1 MFVGAEE
8 AGEVNQGEL
17 INPVVAVRL
26 EDGVVW
32 HVDYEL
38 ENQHNTVLNAFKS
51 LRFCGI
57 YVGVTFDEVRGV
69 AHSALKECTE

>member
-38 ENQHNTVLNAFKS
+38 ENQHNTPSTPRILSRSQGRQWAN
-51 LRFCGI
+51 
-57 YVGVTFDEVRGV
+57 
-69 AHSALKECTE
+69 H